1 MIEKFEQSSGNTI
14 GYKISGT
21 ISKDDYAVMV
31 PEVEALVDQVGDINM
46 LLDLSEF
53 HWEKVSAWGA
63 DMKFGSTYRK
73 KINKL
78 AIIGDKKWQNLTAWL
93 SQPFFAH
100 EEKYFDTADSE
111 AAWTWLKEV

>member
-1 MIEKFEQSSGNTI
+1 MITKFEQSSGNTI

-31 PEVEALVDQVGDINM
+31 PEAEALVDQEGDINM

-53 HWEKVSAWGA
+53 HWEEISAWGA

-73 KINKL
+73 KIDKM
-78 AIIGDKKWQNLTAWL
+78 AIVGDSK
-93 SQPFFAH
+93 
-100 EEKYFDTADSE
+100 
-111 AAWTWLKEV
+111 